1 MEQYPLIDAAQARV
15 AKRKPT
21 KHKRLSNAFGETPDP
36 YMAWKDD
43 RSLLTQETKK
53 REGTRINEKLL
64 QRIKNTKKISVASTS
79 GSGEGLKKIR
89 KLFATRKKAERQ
101 QFSNISNKNKTMP
114 MPSLHTRSPY

>member
-36 YMAWKDD
+36 YMAWKDE

-53 REGTRINEKLL
+53 KKGV
-64 QRIKNTKKISVASTS
+64 IKISNLGKKKKISVASTS

-101 QFSNISNKNKTMP
+101 QFSNISNKNKRMP
-114 MPSLHTRSPY
+114 TPSLHTRSPY

>member
-64 QRIKNTKKISVASTS
+64 QRIKNTKKISVTST
-79 GSGEGLKKIR
+79 SGEGLKKIR